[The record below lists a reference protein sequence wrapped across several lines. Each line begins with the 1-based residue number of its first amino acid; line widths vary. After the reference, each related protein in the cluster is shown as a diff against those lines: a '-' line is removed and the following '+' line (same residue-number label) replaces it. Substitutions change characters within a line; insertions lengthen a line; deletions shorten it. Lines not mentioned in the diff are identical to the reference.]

1 MENRSIY
8 ARKTPIFNVGK
19 IPPQEIEIE
28 KAVLGAI
35 MIEKDSLLDVIDI
48 LNINSFY
55 LDNHKEIYKAIIQ
68 INERSESI
76 DILTVSNQLKTNGKL
91 ELIGG
96 DYYIAQ
102 LTNRISS
109 SANIEFHARIIKQK
123 QIARELI
130 SLGTDV
136 IKNAYDNTKD
146 VISVLD
152 NLLNDVYEIGDI
164 QESGKSFSNTE
175 LLRELKNDI
184 QNAKT
189 LQGITGLTTGIQKK
203 DQLFGGYQ
211 KTHLIIKAGRP
222 AMGKSADA
230 LCEAEHIATELN
242 KNVLFFSLEMSSKEL
257 TMRRVSVST
266 EITLNKLRGGYMTS
280 DDWKYY
286 NEVTSKM
293 MTNNLRIVDTPG
305 ISLNSIR
312 KIAKKHAIK
321 YGLDIIFVDYLQLIE
336 HKVQGANREQEISAI
351 SRGLKKLAKELDVP
365 VVCLSQLSRAVE
377 TRGGNKKPILSDLR
391 ESGAIEQ
398 DADIVQFLY
407 RPEYYGIN
415 EDESG
420 ESTVGKGYCIV
431 AKNRHGAC
439 KDIPMRFIPELTK
452 FEDWKD
458 YTEINNNNIPTGK
471 DFSHIPTSSQDN
483 KEDDVAL

>member
-55 LDNHKEIYKAIIQ
+55 LDSHIEIYKAIIQ

-109 SANIEFHARIIKQK
+109 AANIEFHARIIKQK

-136 IKNAYDNTKD
+136 IRNAYDNTKD

-152 NLLNDVYEIGDI
+152 NLLNDVYKIGDI

-266 EITLNKLRGGYMTS
+266 EITLNKLRG
-280 DDWKYY
+280 
-286 NEVTSKM
+286 
-293 MTNNLRIVDTPG
+293 R
-305 ISLNSIR
+305 
-312 KIAKKHAIK
+312 
-321 YGLDIIFVDYLQLIE
+321 
-336 HKVQGANREQEISAI
+336 
-351 SRGLKKLAKELDVP
+351 
-365 VVCLSQLSRAVE
+365 
-377 TRGGNKKPILSDLR
+377 
-391 ESGAIEQ
+391 
-398 DADIVQFLY
+398 LY
-407 RPEYYGIN
+407 
-415 EDESG
+415 
-420 ESTVGKGYCIV
+420 
-431 AKNRHGAC
+431 
-439 KDIPMRFIPELTK
+439 
-452 FEDWKD
+452 
-458 YTEINNNNIPTGK
+458 
-471 DFSHIPTSSQDN
+471 DF
-483 KEDDVAL
+483 

>member
-1 MENRSIY
+1 
-8 ARKTPIFNVGK
+8 
-19 IPPQEIEIE
+19 
-28 KAVLGAI
+28 
-35 MIEKDSLLDVIDI
+35 
-48 LNINSFY
+48 
-55 LDNHKEIYKAIIQ
+55 
-68 INERSESI
+68 
-76 DILTVSNQLKTNGKL
+76 
-91 ELIGG
+91 
-96 DYYIAQ
+96 
-102 LTNRISS
+102 
-109 SANIEFHARIIKQK
+109 
-123 QIARELI
+123 
-130 SLGTDV
+130 
-136 IKNAYDNTKD
+136 
-146 VISVLD
+146 
-152 NLLNDVYEIGDI
+152 
-164 QESGKSFSNTE
+164 
-175 LLRELKNDI
+175 
-184 QNAKT
+184 
-189 LQGITGLTTGIQKK
+189 
-203 DQLFGGYQ
+203 
-211 KTHLIIKAGRP
+211 
-222 AMGKSADA
+222 
-230 LCEAEHIATELN
+230 
-242 KNVLFFSLEMSSKEL
+242 
-257 TMRRVSVST
+257 
-266 EITLNKLRGGYMTS
+266 MTS

-458 YTEINNNNIPTGK
+458 YTEINNNNIPAGK

-483 KEDDVAL
+483 KEDDLPF